1 MNDGILR
8 PRKQRR
14 IWSPRTIL
22 LLAILV
28 GATVLTAAC
37 SAGLNPRPWPPRRRA
52 APTRPAAPPPAAR
65 TPASSVP
72 ANARRAAQLVNQ
84 WTACICPG
92 IRCQRGSRTRLL
104 QEVRCTWR
112 GPLLYLVD
120 LRWTPGGLPR
130 VLAAPGRRAGLGAW
144 ASAFVR
150 ERGSGSYQGPY
161 GGPGPRRARR
171 LPVPRARTGEL
182 PGEHA
187 VARATARQAPGRRGK
202 PTEDGFVGHG
212 LAGCRDW
219 IYLTILRLVGHMA
232 VCDDP
237 VARPGLGLVS

>member
-1 MNDGILR
+1 MVTAHDSAAGHPGRRHRADGRL
-8 PRKQRR
+8 QRG
-14 IWSPRTIL
+14 SGSST
-22 LLAILV
+22 V
-28 GATVLTAAC
+28 ATSATSSADAASGTPAC
-37 SAGLNPRPWPPRRRA
+37 SA
-52 APTRPAAPPPAAR
+52 

-120 LRWTPGGLPR
+120 LRWAPGGLPR
-130 VLAAPGRRAGLGAW
+130 VLAAPGRRAGLGAG

-150 ERGSGSYQGPY
+150 ERGSGSYQGPH

-187 VARATARQAPGRRGK
+187 VARATARQAPGRRGNL
-202 PTEDGFVGHG
+202 PRTGSPATGRPVVGIG
-212 LAGCRDW
+212 SIWPSCG
-219 IYLTILRLVGHMA
+219 
-232 VCDDP
+232 
-237 VARPGLGLVS
+237 